1 MSERKVNLRVSAI
14 GGDRLKAELR
24 SVGKEGQHALSLLET
39 GGPGASRGLHAT
51 GLAADELMARL
62 SNLSMKAAQAANSFR
77 QVEGAGTSVL
87 NRVNAA
93 TGVSAVPS
101 RSAEDIAA
109 YGRALDETRA
119 KYNPMFAAIQR
130 YRSELADLRAAHKS
144 GAVSADEYSAA
155 LSRLRQQSLQE
166 IGVIKGRV
174 QGYQAAEKGAG
185 MARFQLVQLGYQLND
200 IGVSLAGGQNPLIV
214 MIQQGAQ
221 IAQIYGNG
229 QGGVQAMLRQTG
241 GLIGGLVTKFW
252 PLIAVI
258 GAGSAMVAGMTR
270 EINALGGET
279 VTFGDTALAVFQ
291 VIGGAIWEKIK
302 PAVDVIS
309 DWFWDAWDK
318 VAAGSKWVT
327 NILVNSFR
335 VFVAFI
341 GDIPGI
347 VAAEFTRISNVAKE
361 AYHAVT
367 VIWGALPAAIGD
379 FAFGAANALIGGV
392 EAMLNGV
399 VTRIN
404 NFIDGLNSALS
415 MLPEW
420 AVGEGGISI
429 GRLGDVSLGRVAN
442 PYQGGVDNAQHQF
455 SAAQARILE
464 AAKGGNDAWNEFREG
479 ASDIWGSDPMG
490 AFFDAV
496 TAQARV
502 NARNRKDKDKK
513 DGGGGGAKDKK
524 KEDEEL
530 GFLDK
535 IMKSLNDYVKE
546 ASDFGQQIGDALV
559 GAFKSAEDALVD
571 FVKTGK
577 LSISDLVSSIIA
589 DFARVAIRGFIMAP
603 LAQGLGNILGGPAGS
618 MLTSAFVQ
626 HSGGAAG
633 SGPVRQVSA
642 ANFVNAPRL
651 HNGMGGLRA
660 DEYAAILQ
668 RGERV
673 LNRQETRAYENGG
686 GGPVVVNFNG
696 VRDAASF
703 RQSRTQIASDL
714 SRAVGMARRG
724 I

>member
-87 NRVNAA
+87 SRVNAA
-93 TGVSAVPS
+93 TGVSAVPA
-101 RSAEDIAA
+101 RSGEDIAA

-144 GAVSADEYSAA
+144 GAVSADEYTAA
-155 LSRLRQQSLQE
+155 LSRLRQQSLNE

-200 IGVSLAGGQNPLIV
+200 IGVSLASGQNPLIV

-241 GLIGGLVTKFW
+241 GLVGGLVTKFW

-258 GAGSAMVAGMTR
+258 GAGSAVVAGMTR

-302 PAVDVIS
+302 PAVDKIS
-309 DWFWDAWDK
+309 EWFWWAWDG
-318 VAAGSKWVT
+318 VAAGVRW
-327 NILVNSFR
+327 
-335 VFVAFI
+335 A
-341 GDIPGI
+341 G
-347 VAAEFTRISNVAKE
+347 
-361 AYHAVT
+361 
-367 VIWGALPAAIGD
+367 
-379 FAFGAANALIGGV
+379 NALINGMRIAVDGIKTAIDIV
-392 EAMLNGV
+392 PDLFEGAFNLAISKVMTKLHDMVWHVGNAMNKIAEGFNSV
-399 VTRIN
+399 FGTEFGTN
-404 NFIDGLNSALS
+404 NLDGLISSLS
-415 MLPEW
+415 E
-420 AVGEGGISI
+420 ASGSYARAG
-429 GRLGDVSLGRVAN
+429 
-442 PYQGGVDNAQHQF
+442 Y
-455 SAAQARILE
+455 AAQDRA
-464 AAKGGNDAWNEFREG
+464 GGAWDDFNSRTAET
-479 ASDIWGSDPMG
+479 WNSDPMG
-490 AFFDAV
+490 SFFDAV
-496 TAQARV
+496 TAQARI
-502 NARNRKDKDKK
+502 NARNRKAKDEKK
-513 DGGGGGAKDKK
+513 GGGGGAKDKK

-535 IMKSLNDYVKE
+535 IMKALNDYVKE
-546 ASDFGQQIGDALV
+546 ASDFGKQIGDALV
-559 GAFKSAEDALVD
+559 SAFKSAEDALVD

-603 LAQGLGNILGGPAGS
+603 LAKGLGNIMGGSFGDMLAG
-618 MLTSAFVQ
+618 AFVQ
-626 HSGGAAG
+626 HSGGRAG

-673 LNRQETRAYENGG
+673 LNRKETRAYESGG